1 MRHLPLLNNQNW
13 QFKQRDPAPAL
24 ADDFSSS
31 EGWFAAS
38 VPGTIHQDL
47 LATAQIPDP
56 FLGLNETQVQWVG
69 ERDWLYRCEFVLPP
83 DFKNEETIALCSAG
97 LDTFA
102 TVWLNGQQVLVSD
115 NMFVSHRV
123 PVPALLRPGLNSLQ
137 ILFESALR
145 RGQEREA
152 QYGRLP
158 LWNGDSSRLYV
169 RKAQYHY
176 GWDWGPTLLTAGI
189 WRPLWLEAYSARIA
203 DVHCPAE
210 VAPDLASA
218 HLPISITLDG
228 SAHTHLSVHITLY
241 APSGETVTQVTLPA
255 TDSTTIERILTIDA
269 PLLWWPRGYGEQ
281 ALYRLVITLQ
291 NDGEILDSSEQ
302 RIGLRRLQLI
312 QQPLAD
318 GSGTTFLFEINNTPI
333 FCGGANW
340 IPVDLFVPRVS
351 RDRYRAWLQLAAD
364 ANMVMLR
371 VWGGGIYEE
380 DVFYDLC
387 DELGLLVWQDF
398 MFACGL
404 YPAHG
409 EFRESVRSE
418 AEDAV
423 RRLRHHPCIALWSGN
438 NEDYAVASSQGV
450 YNATFNG
457 DFTQTAFPAR
467 AIYEQILPQICATLD
482 PTRTYW
488 PGSPYSGGA
497 NGNSNDPHVGDQH
510 VWDVWHGNMVP
521 YQSYP
526 QLAGTFVS
534 EFGMASFPDLATI
547 VSFTEPDE
555 RYPQSRTMDLHN
567 KAAGG
572 PERIASYLVRNIRVP
587 EQLDEY
593 IYATQF
599 IQAEAMT
606 SAFRGWRRRWRGQGY
621 QERYTAGALVWQLND
636 CWPVTSWAIVD
647 SQLHPKPAYY
657 TIRRELAP
665 FAAGIVRLSDEQV
678 AIWAVNSLGTALD
691 AELEVN
697 IWSLTGEL
705 VASERAQVVL
715 APNQSS
721 ELREIEDQ
729 LSETHIVAV
738 RLVKDGA
745 VIARAAL
752 WPEPFKYLAL
762 PDPEIVVEHL
772 EHNAIRVQVKRPAKG
787 VWLSASDGVSW
798 SDNMLDVFPNDPQ
811 IIVATGLANDAPI
824 QVQWLKG

>member
-13 QFKQRDPAPAL
+13 QFKQRDPARAL
-24 ADDFSSS
+24 TDDFSSS

-47 LATAQIPDP
+47 LATEQIPDP

-83 DFKNEETIALCSAG
+83 DFKNEEAIALCSAG

-102 TVWLNGQQVLVSD
+102 TVWLNGEQVLVSD

-123 PVPALLRPGLNSLQ
+123 PVSTLLRPGRNSLQ

-145 RGQEREA
+145 RGKEREA
-152 QYGRLP
+152 QYGQLP

-203 DVHCPAE
+203 DVHCPTE

-228 SAHTHLSVHITLY
+228 SAHTHLSIHIALY

-255 TDSTTIERILTIDA
+255 TGSTTIERILTIDA
-269 PLLWWPRGYGEQ
+269 PLLWWPHGYGEQ

-291 NDGEILDSSEQ
+291 NDGEILDSREQ

-340 IPVDLFVPRVS
+340 IPADLFVPRVS

-380 DVFYDLC
+380 DIFYDLC

-404 YPAHG
+404 YPAHE
-409 EFRESVRSE
+409 EFRESVRIE
-418 AEDAV
+418 AEDVV

-450 YNATFNG
+450 YDATFNG

-467 AIYEQILPQICATLD
+467 AIYEQILPQVCTTLD

-488 PGSPYSGGA
+488 PGSPYSSGA

-510 VWDVWHGNMVP
+510 VWDVWHGNMAP

-572 PERIASYLVRNIRVP
+572 PERLASYLVRNIRVP

-593 IYATQF
+593 VYATQF

-657 TIRRELAP
+657 AIRRELAP
-665 FAAGIVRLSDEQV
+665 FAAGIARLSDERV
-678 AIWAVNSLGTALD
+678 AIWAVNSLETALD

-721 ELREIEDQ
+721 ELREIEDP
-729 LSETHIVAV
+729 LGETHIVAV
-738 RLVKDGA
+738 RLIKDGT

-762 PDPEIVVEHL
+762 PDPEIAVEHL

-811 IIVATGLANDAPI
+811 VIIATGLAHNAPV

>member
-1 MRHLPLLNNQNW
+1 MRQLSLFNNW
-13 QFKQRDPAPAL
+13 QYKQRDPALAL
-24 ADDFSSS
+24 TDDFATT

-47 LATAQIPDP
+47 LAAEQIPDP
-56 FLGLNETQVQWVG
+56 FFGLNETQVQWVG

-83 DFKNEETIALCSAG
+83 DFKIEETIALCSAG

-102 TVWLNGQQVLVSD
+102 TVWLNGAQVLVSD
-115 NMFVSHRV
+115 NMFISHRV
-123 PVPALLRPGLNSLQ
+123 PVSSLLQPGPNSIQ

-145 RGQEREA
+145 RGKEREA
-152 QYGRLP
+152 QHGELP

-189 WRPLWLEAYSARIA
+189 WRPLWLEAYTARIV
-203 DVHCPAE
+203 DLHCPTE
-210 VAPDLASA
+210 VAPDLAIA
-218 HLPISITLDG
+218 HLPVSVTLDG
-228 SAHTHLSVHITLY
+228 SALSQLSVHIALY
-241 APSGETVTQVTLPA
+241 APSGETVTQATLPA
-255 TDSTTIERILTIDA
+255 TDSATVERVLTIDA
-269 PLLWWPRGYGEQ
+269 PQLWWPHGYGEQ

-291 NDGEILDSSEQ
+291 KDGEIIDSREQ
-302 RIGLRRLQLI
+302 RIGLRRLQLV

-340 IPVDLFVPRVS
+340 IPADLFVPRVS
-351 RDRYRAWLQLAAD
+351 PERYRAWLQLAAD

-380 DVFYDLC
+380 DIFYDLC

-404 YPAHG
+404 YPAHE
-409 EFRESVRSE
+409 EFRESVRLE
-418 AEDAV
+418 AADAV
-423 RRLRHHPCIALWSGN
+423 RRLRHHPCLALWCGN
-438 NEDYAVASSQGV
+438 NEDYAIAGSKSV
-450 YNATFNG
+450 YDATFNG

-467 AIYEQILPQICATLD
+467 TIYEEILPQVCATLD

-488 PGSPYSGGA
+488 PGSPYSGGE
-497 NGNSNDPHVGDQH
+497 NSNSNDHHAGDQH
-510 VWDVWHGNMVP
+510 IWDVWHGYMDP
-521 YQSYP
+521 YQNYP

-534 EFGMASFPDLATI
+534 EFGMASFPALATI
-547 VSFTEPDE
+547 TSFTEPDE

-567 KAAGG
+567 KADGG
-572 PERIASYLVRNIRVP
+572 PTRLASYLVRNIRMP

-593 IYATQF
+593 VYATQF
-599 IQAEAMT
+599 IQAEALA

-647 SQLHPKPAYY
+647 SLLRPKPAYY
-657 TIRRELAP
+657 VVRRELAP
-665 FAAGIVRLSDEQV
+665 FAAGIARVSDERV
-678 AIWAVNSLGTALD
+678 AIWGANSLGSTLE
-691 AELEVN
+691 AELEIN
-697 IWSLTGEL
+697 TWSLTGEL
-705 VASERAQVVL
+705 LAHEHAQVTL

-721 ELREIEDQ
+721 ELREIENQ
-729 LSETHIVAV
+729 LRETHIMAV

-752 WPEPFKYLAL
+752 WPEPFKYLTL
-762 PDPEIVVEHL
+762 PDPEISVEHL
-772 EHNAIRVQVKRPAKG
+772 EHNAVRVQVKQPTKG
-787 VWLSASDGVSW
+787 VWLSAGDGVAW
-798 SDNMLDVFPNDPQ
+798 SDNMLDVFPDYPQ
-811 IIVATGLANDAPI
+811 VIVATGITSDAPI
-824 QVQWLKG
+824 QVRWLKG